1 MLIAA
6 IIHGII
12 CAILKKLKKRLYL
25 FHAINASVQEFK
37 YK

>member
-12 CAILKKLKKRLYL
+12 CAILKEKKRLYL